1 MKRMIHTSTDLSD
14 RSRAYMD
21 TTSPEELSRLADSP
35 DTDVREAVASNPNTP
50 PNVLA
55 KLASD
60 ESGYVRWSAAENPST
75 PVKVLRELV
84 RNADPNKGEDLNVLQ
99 GVASN
104 PSTPVKLLEKLIN
117 PNMDKY
123 VRNEALRN
131 PSIPAELLT
140 KLAEEGDTDTRE
152 YVARHPNTPLDV
164 VEKLFF
170 DPGDEH
176 GSLKHYVGENPNVS
190 FDTYRKWYRKFRD
203 NKN

>member
-1 MKRMIHTSTDLSD
+1 MKRLVNASISSSD
-14 RSRAYMD
+14 RKRAYMD
-21 TTSPEELSRLADSP
+21 ITPPEELSRLADSS
-35 DTDVREAVASNPNTP
+35 DKDVREAVASNPTTP
-50 PNVLA
+50 PNVLT

-60 ESGYVRWSAAENPST
+60 ENGYVRWAVAENPNT

-104 PSTPVKLLEKLIN
+104 PSTPVKLLEKLMN
-117 PNMDKY
+117 PNMDTY

-131 PSIPAELLT
+131 PSIPPELLT
-140 KLAEEGDTDTRE
+140 KLANEGDIDTRE

-170 DPGDEH
+170 DPEDEH
-176 GSLKHYVGENPNVS
+176 GLLKYYVGENPNVS
-190 FDTYRKWYRKFRD
+190 FDTYQKWYRKFRD
-203 NKN
+203 TKN